1 MVVGRWLKSKANRHR
16 PATQGP
22 KANDQRPTV
31 PKQATSMPLSLSA
44 PLAGTP
50 LYRWFYDEL
59 RSAILEGRIA
69 PGARLP
75 ATRDLAREYKLA
87 RATVVTAFEQ
97 LKSEGYVEGRVGA
110 GTYVSQV
117 LPDDLLQVARTS
129 AGKAAGPR
137 RVGWSSYA
145 RRLQSVRGDGPR
157 MTRAFRANQAA
168 LDVFPTTLWAQV
180 AARRLRRASAQLLS
194 GGEALGYR
202 PLRQAVAAYLNAS
215 RGVKCSTDQVLI
227 ISGVQE
233 ALERAAH
240 LLIDPGDPVWVEEP
254 GYPGAG
260 IVFRAVG
267 ARVFPVRVDDEGLD
281 LESGRRRAGHAK
293 LVYVTPAHQFPL
305 GVTMS
310 LRRRLALLEW
320 ARRSH
325 ALLFEDD
332 YDSEYRYQGRPIPAL
347 QGLDRAG
354 VVIYAGTF
362 NEVLFPALRLAYL
375 VVPPNM
381 VDRFAAAQSVGMR
394 HAPLLD
400 QAVLCDFITEGH
412 FARHIRRMRELYAE
426 RLSVFL
432 ESSRSR
438 LGGLLE
444 IPDIEAGLQ
453 TVGWLAPG
461 ITAEVAAEEA
471 ARRKVE
477 VIPLSRYSSR
487 HFTRQ
492 GLLLGF
498 AAVDAREL
506 RRGVEQLARA
516 LETCRRDSS

>member
-1 MVVGRWLKSKANRHR
+1 M
-16 PATQGP
+16 
-22 KANDQRPTV
+22 
-31 PKQATSMPLSLSA
+31 PKQATSLPLSLSA
-44 PLAGTP
+44 PRAGTA

-75 ATRDLAREYKLA
+75 ATRDLAGQYKLA
-87 RATVVTAFEQ
+87 RATVVAAFEQ
-97 LKSEGYVEGRVGA
+97 LKSEGYVEGKVGA
-110 GTYVSQV
+110 GTFVSQV
-117 LPDDLLQVARTS
+117 LPDDLLQVGRIS
-129 AGKAAGPR
+129 AAKAAGPR
-137 RVGWSSYA
+137 RVNWSAYA
-145 RRLQSVRGDGPR
+145 RRLQWYHGGGPR
-157 MTRAFRANQAA
+157 VTRAFRANQAA
-168 LDVFPTTLWAQV
+168 LDAFPTSSWAQV
-180 AARRLRRASAQLLS
+180 VGRRLRRASAQLLS
-194 GGEALGYR
+194 GGEALGYQ
-202 PLRQAVAAYLNAS
+202 PLRQAVAAYLNTS
-215 RGVKCSTDQVLI
+215 RGVKCTADQVLI

-240 LLIDPGDPVWVEEP
+240 LLIDPGDPVWMEDP
-254 GYPGAG
+254 GYPGAD

-267 ARVFPVRVDDEGLD
+267 AKVHPVPLDAEGLD
-281 LESGRRRAGHAK
+281 LEWGRRRWANAK
-293 LVYVTPAHQFPL
+293 LIYVTPAHQFPL

-320 ARRSH
+320 ARRSRT
-325 ALLFEDD
+325 LIFEDD

-354 VVIYAGTF
+354 VVIFAGTF
-362 NEVLFPALRLAYL
+362 NLALFPALRLAYL
-375 VVPPNM
+375 VVPPGM
-381 VDRFAAAQSVGMR
+381 VDKFAAAQSVSMR

-400 QAVLCDFITEGH
+400 QAALCDFITEGH

-432 ESSRSR
+432 QASHSR

-444 IPDIEAGLQ
+444 IPDVEAGLQ

-461 ITAEVAAEEA
+461 IPAERAAEEA
-471 ARRKVE
+471 AKLGVE

-487 HFTRQ
+487 ARPARQ

-516 LETCRRDSS
+516 LENCSREAAD

>member
-1 MVVGRWLKSKANRHR
+1 MVFGHGKKPTVR
-16 PATQGP
+16 
-22 KANDQRPTV
+22 ANDQGPTTNYCM
-31 PKQATSMPLSLSA
+31 PKQATSLPLSLSA
-44 PLAGTP
+44 PVAGVP

-97 LKSEGYVEGRVGA
+97 LKSEGYVEGKVGA
-110 GTYVSQV
+110 GTYVSEV
-117 LPDDLLQVARTS
+117 LPDDLLQVGRSS
-129 AGKAAGPR
+129 AVEAAGPR
-137 RVGWSSYA
+137 RVAWSAYG
-145 RRLQSVRGDGPR
+145 RRLQLYRSGGPR
-157 MTRAFRANQAA
+157 ITRAFRANQAA
-168 LDVFPTTLWAQV
+168 LDLFPTTLWAQV
-180 AARRLRRASAQLLS
+180 AGRRLRRASAQLLS

-215 RGVKCSTDQVLI
+215 RGVKCSADQVLI

-240 LLIDPGDPVWVEEP
+240 LLVDPGDPVWMEDP
-254 GYPGAG
+254 GYPGAA

-267 ARVFPVRVDDEGLD
+267 AKVRAVPVDAEGLD
-281 LESGRRRAGHAK
+281 LEWGERRWSDAK

-305 GVTMS
+305 GVSMS

-320 ARRSH
+320 ARRSRT
-325 ALLFEDD
+325 LIFEDD

-354 VVIYAGTF
+354 VVIYAGSF
-362 NEVLFPALRLAYL
+362 NAVLFPALRLAYL
-375 VVPPNM
+375 VVPPGM
-381 VDRFAAAQSVGMR
+381 VDRFAAAQSVSMR

-400 QAVLCDFITEGH
+400 QAALCDFITEGH

-426 RLSVFL
+426 RLEVFL
-432 ESSRSR
+432 EASRSR
-438 LGGLLE
+438 LKGLLE
-444 IPDIEAGLQ
+444 IPNVEAGLQ

-461 ITAEVAAEEA
+461 IAGERAAEEA
-471 ARRKVE
+471 AKRDVE
-477 VIPLSRYSSR
+477 VIPLSRYSLR
-487 HFTRQ
+487 FRLARQ

-498 AAVDAREL
+498 TAVDGREL
-506 RRGVEQLARA
+506 RRGAEQLARA
-516 LETCRRDSS
+516 LEACRR

>member
-1 MVVGRWLKSKANRHR
+1 L
-16 PATQGP
+16 
-22 KANDQRPTV
+22 
-31 PKQATSMPLSLSA
+31 PKQATSLPLSLAA

-59 RSAILEGRIA
+59 RTAILEGRIA
-69 PGARLP
+69 PSARLP
-75 ATRDLAREYKLA
+75 ASRDLAREYKLA

-97 LKSEGYVEGRVGA
+97 LKSEGYVEGKVGA

-117 LPDDLLQVARTS
+117 LPDDLLQVGRSSTR
-129 AGKAAGPR
+129 KAVGPR
-137 RVGWSSYA
+137 RVAWSAYA
-145 RRLQSVRGDGPR
+145 RRLQWYRSGGPR
-157 MTRAFRANQAA
+157 ITRAFRAGQAA

-215 RGVKCSTDQVLI
+215 RGVKCSIEQVLI

-240 LLIDPGDPVWVEEP
+240 LLLDPGDPVWMEDP
-254 GYPGAG
+254 GYPGAA

-267 ARVFPVRVDDEGLD
+267 AKVHPVPVDAEGLD
-281 LESGRRRAGHAK
+281 LEWGQRRGSRAK

-325 ALLFEDD
+325 TFIFEDD
-332 YDSEYRYQGRPIPAL
+332 YDSEYRYHGRPIPAL

-354 VVIYAGTF
+354 EVIYAGTF

-375 VVPPNM
+375 VVPPVM
-381 VDRFAAAQSVGMR
+381 VDRFAAAQSVSMR

-400 QAVLCDFITEGH
+400 QAALCDFITEGH
-412 FARHIRRMRELYAE
+412 FARHIRRMRELYSE
-426 RLSVFL
+426 RLAVFL

-444 IPDIEAGLQ
+444 IADVEAGLQ

-461 ITAEVAAEEA
+461 IRADRAAEEA
-471 ARRKVE
+471 AKYNVE
-477 VIPLSRYSSR
+477 VMPLNRYTSRPRSG
-487 HFTRQ
+487 RQ

-498 AAVDAREL
+498 AGVDTREL
-506 RRGVEQLARA
+506 RRGVEQLGKA
-516 LETCRRDSS
+516 LEACRRG

>member
-1 MVVGRWLKSKANRHR
+1 LAKIHTLKQEANG
-16 PATQGP
+16 QGP
-22 KANDQRPTV
+22 TTDFM
-31 PKQATSMPLSLSA
+31 PKQATSLPLSLAA
-44 PLAGTP
+44 PLAGIP

-59 RSAILEGRIA
+59 RAAILEGRIV

-75 ATRDLAREYKLA
+75 ATRDLAREYRLS
-87 RATVVTAFEQ
+87 RATVVAAFEQ

-110 GTYVSQV
+110 GTYVSEV
-117 LPDDLLQVARTS
+117 LPDDFLQVGRTS
-129 AGKAAGPR
+129 TGKTAGPR

-145 RRLQSVRGDGPR
+145 RRLQLFRGSGEPR
-157 MTRAFRANQAA
+157 VTRAFRANQAA

-180 AARRLRRASAQLLS
+180 VARRLRRASAQSLS

-202 PLRQAVAAYLNAS
+202 PLRLAVTAYLNAS
-215 RGVKCSTDQVLI
+215 RGVKCSADQVLI

-240 LLIDPGDPVWVEEP
+240 LLIDPGDPVWVEDP
-254 GYPGAG
+254 GYPGAD

-267 ARVFPVRVDDEGLD
+267 AKVRPVPVDAEGLD
-281 LESGRRRAGHAK
+281 LEWGRQRWTRAK
-293 LVYVTPAHQFPL
+293 LIYVTPAHQFPL

-310 LRRRLALLEW
+310 LRRRLALLDW
-320 ARRSH
+320 ARRSRT
-325 ALLFEDD
+325 LIFEDD

-354 VVIYAGTF
+354 AVIYAGTF

-375 VVPPNM
+375 VVPPGM
-381 VDRFAAAQSVGMR
+381 VDRFAAAQSVSMR

-400 QAVLCDFITEGH
+400 QAALCDFITEGH

-432 ESSRSR
+432 EASRSR
-438 LGGLLE
+438 LAGLLD
-444 IPDIEAGLQ
+444 IPDVEAGLQ
-453 TVGWLAPG
+453 TVGWLAQG
-461 ITAEVAAEEA
+461 VCAERAAEEA
-471 ARRKVE
+471 AKHEVE

-487 HFTRQ
+487 FRSGRQ

-498 AAVDAREL
+498 AAVDTREL
-506 RRGVEQLARA
+506 GRGVEQLART
-516 LETCRRDSS
+516 LEACRRSN

>member
-1 MVVGRWLKSKANRHR
+1 M
-16 PATQGP
+16 
-22 KANDQRPTV
+22 
-31 PKQATSMPLSLSA
+31 PKQATSLPLSLAA

-59 RSAILEGRIA
+59 RSAILEGRIV

-110 GTYVSQV
+110 GTYVSEV
-117 LPDDLLQVARTS
+117 LPDDFLQVGRTS
-129 AGKAAGPR
+129 GGRAAGPR

-145 RRLQSVRGDGPR
+145 RRLQLFRGGEPR
-157 MTRAFRANQAA
+157 VTRAFRANQAA

-180 AARRLRRASAQLLS
+180 VARRLRRASAQLLS

-215 RGVKCSTDQVLI
+215 RGVTCSADQVLI

-240 LLIDPGDPVWVEEP
+240 LLIDPGDPVWVEDP
-254 GYPGAG
+254 GYPGAD

-267 ARVFPVRVDDEGLD
+267 AKVCPVPVNAEGLD
-281 LESGRRRAGHAK
+281 MEWGRQRWARAK
-293 LVYVTPAHQFPL
+293 LIYVTPAHQFPL

-320 ARRSH
+320 ARRSRT
-325 ALLFEDD
+325 LIFEDD

-375 VVPPNM
+375 VVPPGM
-381 VDRFAAAQSVGMR
+381 VDRFAAAQSVSMR

-400 QAVLCDFITEGH
+400 QAALCDFITEGH
-412 FARHIRRMRELYAE
+412 FARHIRRMRELYSE
-426 RLSVFL
+426 RLAVFL
-432 ESSRSR
+432 ESSRTR

-444 IPDIEAGLQ
+444 IPEVEAGLQ
-453 TVGWLAPG
+453 TVGWLAQG
-461 ITAEVAAEEA
+461 IRAERAAEEA
-471 ARRKVE
+471 AKHEVE

-487 HFTRQ
+487 LRSGRP

-498 AAVDAREL
+498 AAVDTREL

-516 LETCRRDSS
+516 LEICRRERGTD

>member
-1 MVVGRWLKSKANRHR
+1 M
-16 PATQGP
+16 P
-22 KANDQRPTV
+22 KL
-31 PKQATSMPLSLSA
+31 ATSLPLSLSA
-44 PLAGTP
+44 PSAGTP
-50 LYRWFYDEL
+50 LYRWFYEEL
-59 RSAILEGRIA
+59 RSAILERRIA

-87 RATVVTAFEQ
+87 RATVVAAFEQ
-97 LKSEGYVEGRVGA
+97 LKSEGYVEGKVGA

-117 LPDDLLQVARTS
+117 LPEDLLQVARVGS
-129 AGKAAGPR
+129 AGSAGSR
-137 RVGWSSYA
+137 RVRWSSYA
-145 RRLQSVRGDGPR
+145 RRLGLFRAGEIRS
-157 MTRAFRANQAA
+157 TRAFRANLAA
-168 LDVFPTTLWAQV
+168 LDAFPTTLWAQV
-180 AARRLRRASAQLLS
+180 AARRLRRASTQLLA

-202 PLRQAVAAYLNAS
+202 PLRQAVAEYLNAS

-240 LLIDPGDPVWVEEP
+240 LLLDPGDPVWVEEP
-254 GYPGAG
+254 GYPGAA
-260 IVFRAVG
+260 IVFGAVG
-267 ARVFPVRVDDEGLD
+267 AKVRRVPVNAEGLD
-281 LESGRRRAGHAK
+281 LEFGRHRWRHAK

-320 ARRSH
+320 ARRSRT
-325 ALLFEDD
+325 LIFEDD
-332 YDSEYRYQGRPIPAL
+332 YDSEYRYSGRPIPAL

-354 VVIYAGTF
+354 VVIFAGSF
-362 NEVLFPALRLAYL
+362 NEVLFPALRLGYL
-375 VVPPNM
+375 VVPPSM
-381 VDRFAAAQSVGMR
+381 VDRFAAGQSVSMR

-426 RLSVFL
+426 RLTVLL

-438 LGGLLE
+438 LAGLLE
-444 IPDIEAGLQ
+444 IPSVEAGLQ

-461 ITAEVAAEEA
+461 IRASRAAEEA
-471 ARRKVE
+471 MKHDVE
-477 VIPLSRYSSR
+477 VIPLNRYFSRRSGR
-487 HFTRQ
+487 H

-516 LETCRRDSS
+516 LEQCRKPRRLESS